1 MIFHVIISDYAKPHG
16 NNSHLFYI
24 YPHAHSIPIIDKRKK
39 TLYLTIV
46 FFVSYYSI
54 VSQ

>member
-1 MIFHVIISDYAKPHG
+1 MIFHVIISDYAKHCG
-16 NNSHLFYI
+16 NDSYLFYI
-24 YPHAHSIPIIDKRKK
+24 FPRTYSIPIIDKRKK